1 MKCKIEFSIILITIT
16 LLGGVEVGK
25 TTLINMYL
33 GQEFTDLG
41 LITMGN
47 DKFKTK
53 IKINN
58 NYYNLIIWDTGGTER
73 LRLYSVNAA
82 INSDIIIY
90 VFDVSNL
97 DSFEEL
103 KGFVRLVQENS
114 DKNYFS
120 YIIGNKTDK
129 LSGNEF
135 DGEIIKQYA
144 ESNNIMYRLLSA
156 KDNIEIFKEL
166 VENLITEYLGISNNE
181 NKYKKYGHY
190 ITLNKYLNY

>member
-1 MKCKIEFSIILITIT
+1 MEQKNKNIKIT
-16 LLGGVEVGK
+16 LLGGVGVGK

-47 DKFKTK
+47 DQIKTK

-58 NYYNLIIWDTGGTER
+58 NYYNLSIWDTGGAER

-97 DSFEEL
+97 ESFEEL
-103 KGFVRLVQENS
+103 KLFIRLVQENN
-114 DKNYFS
+114 DKNYYS
-120 YIIGNKTDK
+120 CIIGNKTDK
-129 LSGNEF
+129 LSENEF
-135 DGEIIKQYA
+135 DDEIIKQFA
-144 ESNNIMYRLLSA
+144 QSNNIMYRLLSA
-156 KDNIEIFKEL
+156 KDNIEMFKEL

-181 NKYKKYGHY
+181 NKFKKYGHY
-190 ITLNKYLNY
+190 IALNKYLNY

>member
-1 MKCKIEFSIILITIT
+1 MEQKNKNITIT
-16 LLGGVEVGK
+16 LLGGVGVGK

-97 DSFEEL
+97 ESFEEL
-103 KGFVRLVQENS
+103 KGFISLIRENS

-120 YIIGNKTDK
+120 CIIGNKTDK
-129 LSGNEF
+129 LLENEF
-135 DGEIIKQYA
+135 DDEIIKQYA
-144 ESNNIMYRLLSA
+144 EPNNIMYRLISA
-156 KDNIEIFKEL
+156 KNNIEIFKEL
-166 VENLITEYLGISNNE
+166 VENLIMEYLGISNNE
-181 NKYKKYGHY
+181 NKLKKYGHY
-190 ITLNKYLNY
+190 ITLNYIYFYLI

>member
-1 MKCKIEFSIILITIT
+1 MEQKIKNITIT
-16 LLGGVEVGK
+16 LLGGVDVGK

-47 DKFKTK
+47 DKFMTK

-58 NYYNLIIWDTGGTER
+58 NNYNLIIWDTGGTER

-97 DSFEEL
+97 ESFEEL
-103 KGFVRLVQENS
+103 KGFIRLVQENS
-114 DKNYFS
+114 DKNYLS
-120 YIIGNKTDK
+120 CIIGNKTDK
-129 LSGNEF
+129 LSENEF
-135 DGEIIKQYA
+135 DDEIIKQYA
-144 ESNNIMYRLLSA
+144 DSNNIMYRLISA
-156 KDNIEIFKEL
+156 KDSIEMFKEL
-166 VENLITEYLGISNNE
+166 VENLIMEYLGIYNNE
-181 NKYKKYGHY
+181 SKFKEYGHY

>member
-1 MKCKIEFSIILITIT
+1 MEQKNKNIKIT
-16 LLGGVEVGK
+16 LLGGVGVGK

-47 DKFKTK
+47 DQIKTK

-58 NYYNLIIWDTGGTER
+58 NYYNLSIWDTGGAER

-97 DSFEEL
+97 ESFEEL
-103 KGFVRLVQENS
+103 KLFIRLVQENN
-114 DKNYFS
+114 DKNYYS
-120 YIIGNKTDK
+120 CIIGNKTDK
-129 LSGNEF
+129 LSENEF
-135 DGEIIKQYA
+135 DDEIIKHLTSIKGIGIWTA
-144 ESNNIMYRLLSA
+144 KMYLLFVLNRQ
-156 KDNIEIFKEL
+156 DIL
-166 VENLITEYLGISNNE
+166 PVEDGAFTQSYRWL
-181 NKYKKYGHY
+181 YK
-190 ITLNKYLNY
+190 ID

>member
-1 MKCKIEFSIILITIT
+1 MEQKIKNITIT
-16 LLGGVEVGK
+16 LLGGVDVGK

-47 DKFKTK
+47 DKFMTK

-58 NYYNLIIWDTGGTER
+58 NNYNLIIWDTGGTER

-82 INSDIIIY
+82 VNSDIIIY

-97 DSFEEL
+97 ESFEEL
-103 KGFVRLVQENS
+103 KGFIRLVQENS
-114 DKNYFS
+114 DKNYYS
-120 YIIGNKTDK
+120 CIIGNKTDK
-129 LSGNEF
+129 LSENEF
-135 DGEIIKQYA
+135 DDEIIKQYA
-144 ESNNIMYRLLSA
+144 QSNNIMYRLLSA
-156 KDNIEIFKEL
+156 KDNIGMFKEL
-166 VENLITEYLGISNNE
+166 VENLITEYLGIFNNE
-181 NKYKKYGHY
+181 NKSKNYGHY